1 MAINFEAANMAGYN
15 NPQIEVFTAI
25 YPAEGSTLI
34 DFPSK
39 SVILDCI
46 KRGCV
51 PVLMATNTNHTE
63 IYILYLSII
72 ASSAEEYLIS
82 FSTCSKPSSADPPII
97 ISVYY
102 DFNDSAAPIITFDPT
117 AV

>member
-15 NPQIEVFTAI
+15 NPKIEVFEAI

-46 KRGCV
+46 KRGAV
-51 PVLMATNTNHTE
+51 PVLVATDTNRTE
-63 IYILYLSII
+63 MYILYLCIL
-72 ASSAEEYLIS
+72 ASSADGYTIS
-82 FSTCSKPSSADPPII
+82 FSTSAKPTPTDPPVI
-97 ISVYY
+97 ISIFY
-102 DFNDSAAPIITFDPT
+102 DRVDSNAPTIAFDAAG
-117 AV
+117 V